1 MINVDPVGH
10 SGKQTLRL
18 ALKIESM
25 NKLSPLDHEDGSP
38 SDG

>member
-1 MINVDPVGH
+1 MSIGSDIP
-10 SGKQTLRL
+10 GKQTLRL

-25 NKLSPLDHEDGSP
+25 NKPSLLDHEDGSP